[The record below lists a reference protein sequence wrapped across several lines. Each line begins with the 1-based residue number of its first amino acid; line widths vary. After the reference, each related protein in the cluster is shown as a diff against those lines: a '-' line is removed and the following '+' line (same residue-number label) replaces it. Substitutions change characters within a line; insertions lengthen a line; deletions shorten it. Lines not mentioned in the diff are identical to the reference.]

1 MLSQRTRCGHGRAQ
15 NLSPGF
21 GNDHVLTIKQIS
33 DTFFPVTAHK
43 DLNMN
48 NKYIRGLET
57 DLDDPSSAINKKSLQ
72 QKIDIQ
78 KRDFASLNFQVKKE
92 LSDAVQRT
100 ETKLRNDLA
109 TKAAVTSV
117 KSELRQEL
125 ASKAFVLPVTVN

>member
-57 DLDDPSSAINKKSLQ
+57 DLDDPTSAINKKSLQ

-78 KRDFASLNFQVKKE
+78 KRVFASLNSQVKQE

-100 ETKLRNDLA
+100 ET
-109 TKAAVTSV
+109 
-117 KSELRQEL
+117 
-125 ASKAFVLPVTVN
+125 